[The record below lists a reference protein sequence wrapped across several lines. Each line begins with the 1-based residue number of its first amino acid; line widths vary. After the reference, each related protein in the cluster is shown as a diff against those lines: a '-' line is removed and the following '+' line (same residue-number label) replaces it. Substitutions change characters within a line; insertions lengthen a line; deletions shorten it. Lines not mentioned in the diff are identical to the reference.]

1 MTWQEIEVYCKGRLQ
16 EIEHINHVSHTPS
29 ALCCLASFVGY
40 LSRLAYWGALSVPG
54 VTYGQKNKIDTD
66 EDAFNAFI
74 VKCLP
79 LYASYFSTDS
89 QGRKHYWL
97 YTVLRCG
104 IVHSMSFYDKWKPN
118 DTPQPTLPLPFPPVV
133 VSHSA
138 QYSVVGTPLPYAPY
152 GQNAIIINAF
162 DLCREV
168 RNAIALMF
176 ADSTMRSNAET
187 FVRYQP
193 PIHDLGNASA
203 VNLAAGSGSISSGT
217 PTAQAIAQTS
227 APTQSNLLSGG

>member
-1 MTWQEIEVYCKGRLQ
+1 MKILLIVILVVGAVATQAAIMTAAEQYRVLKTTKQ
-16 EIEHINHVSHTPS
+16 T
-29 ALCCLASFVGY
+29 
-40 LSRLAYWGALSVPG
+40 
-54 VTYGQKNKIDTD
+54 
-66 EDAFNAFI
+66 EDANAERQFKESI
-74 VKCLP
+74 
-79 LYASYFSTDS
+79 
-89 QGRKHYWL
+89 
-97 YTVLRCG
+97 
-104 IVHSMSFYDKWKPN
+104 
-118 DTPQPTLPLPFPPVV
+118 
-133 VSHSA
+133 
-138 QYSVVGTPLPYAPY
+138 SVIEADR
-152 GQNAIIINAF
+152 
-162 DLCREV
+162 DLSIYKGYEV

>member
-1 MTWQEIEVYCKGRLQ
+1 MTWQEIEVYCKERLQ

-29 ALCCLASFVGY
+29 ALCCLAAFVGY
-40 LSRLAYWGALSVPG
+40 LSRLAYWGASQIPG
-54 VTYGQKNKIDTD
+54 VTYGQRNKIDTD

-79 LYASYFSTDS
+79 LYASYFSTDL
-89 QGRKHYWL
+89 QGHKHYWL

-118 DTPQPTLPLPFPPVV
+118 VTPQPTLPLPFPPVV

-138 QYSVVGTPLPYAPY
+138 QYSVVGTPFPYAPY
-152 GQNAIIINAF
+152 GQNTIIINAF

-168 RNAIALMF
+168 RSAIALMF
-176 ADSTMRSNAET
+176 ADPTMRSNAET

-193 PIHDLGNASA
+193 PIHDLGKAPAANS
-203 VNLAAGSGSISSGT
+203 AAGSGSISSAT
-217 PTAQAIAQTS
+217 SAAQSTMQTS
-227 APTQSNLLSGG
+227 APMQSNLLSGG